1 VSFGAGEA
9 LRARI
14 LAESF
19 LPLNCPKSPF
29 DFVTKI
35 LYKWIFS
42 KTAPA
47 TFGADPA
54 EPVLRGT
61 GAAFACAAA

>member
-1 VSFGAGEA
+1 
-9 LRARI
+9 LR
-14 LAESF
+14 
-19 LPLNCPKSPF
+19 LNSPKLPF

-35 LYKWIFS
+35 FYKWVFS

>member
-1 VSFGAGEA
+1 
-9 LRARI
+9 LR
-14 LAESF
+14 LNSPK
-19 LPLNCPKSPF
+19 LPFELPF

-35 LYKWIFS
+35 FYKLVFS